1 MSLSS
6 PREAMSSTKEGSVV
20 VVIVDRV
27 ERVASLG
34 ANRRAPEAGAARFI
48 PGTHP
53 VALDAA
59 RVRREGGD
67 QFGCRNDASTPTR
80 RCPVVGAVTTRS
92 QQSVWPSGLFLPI
105 RWSRW
110 HWPLA
115 TRCEKSGSLSPFPAS
130 VGDLQG
136 SRCPIRSH
144 GPSTSTPVASIRQ
157 M

>member
-1 MSLSS
+1 M
-6 PREAMSSTKEGSVV
+6 V

-80 RCPVVGAVTTRS
+80 RCPVVGAVTTVSLAVRPVLADTLVS
-92 QQSVWPSGLFLPI
+92 MA
-105 RWSRW
+105 
-110 HWPLA
+110 LA
-115 TRCEKSGSLSPFPAS
+115 TRDALRE
-130 VGDLQG
+130 
-136 SRCPIRSH
+136 
-144 GPSTSTPVASIRQ
+144 IRQ
-157 M
+157 LIPVSC